1 MSRSAETNEPEL
13 EAPTVPSTFDALPLG
28 EPVRKAIEAIGWTH
42 PTPVQLETYE
52 LAAAGRDLIVQAR
65 TGTGKTAAFGIPI
78 VDRLVRP
85 EPHVQALLL
94 APTRELALQ
103 SQRELQRLA
112 AHSGLETVAIYGGA
126 PMEKQVQALRRGAQ
140 IVSGTPGR
148 VLDHLRRGTLDVS
161 RLRVLVLDEAD
172 EMLSMGFLQEV
183 SAIIE
188 RLPESR
194 QTMLFSATV
203 DEAVRRLADRY
214 LSDPV
219 LVSLS
224 GDAVGARSISHFAY
238 LVPGTGKQRDLLKIL
253 EVEDPES
260 AIVFCN
266 TKVETERLASF
277 LQEQGYTARFL
288 SGDLPQSERERVL
301 AATRQGALRY
311 LVATDVAARG
321 IDISHLTH
329 VVNYDFPE
337 SAEQYVHRT
346 GRTGRAGR
354 TGTAISLITPK
365 DLGALYYLR
374 LQYGIAPVERRLPS
388 RVEEASRREMDR
400 IALLEEAFPEPTST
414 IDRAVARRLLTHPE
428 AERILAGLLAA
439 FFGRAGED
447 IDEQAAAKRR
457 SRRPRPVE
465 STAEPERAERPR
477 RKTRH
482 AGEEEPGEGPSDPSA
497 GTHVLMYMNVGRKD
511 GLKRREEV
519 RKLLHEEADLHPERL
534 GRIRIKETHVHFE
547 VPSELADVLCERL
560 SGKEA
565 FGRSLTVERARSSR

>member
-1 MSRSAETNEPEL
+1 MSTATETASSSNEHDEL
-13 EAPTVPSTFDALPLG
+13 LAQPSFDALPLT
-28 EPVRKAIEAIGWTH
+28 EPVRRAIDEIGWTH

-52 LAAAGRDLIVQAR
+52 LAAAGRDLVVQSR
-65 TGTGKTAAFGIPI
+65 TGTGKTAAFGLPI

-85 EPHVQALLL
+85 EPHVQALVL

-112 AHSGLETVAIYGGA
+112 RHIGLRAVAIYGGA
-126 PMEKQVQALRRGAQ
+126 PMDKQIRQLREGAQ

-161 RLRVLVLDEAD
+161 GLRVLVLDEAD

-188 RLPESR
+188 RLPTSR

-203 DEAVRRLADRY
+203 DDAVERLSERY
-214 LSDPV
+214 LRDPV

-224 GDAVGARSISHFAY
+224 GDAVGAQSVSHFVY
-238 LVPGTGKQRDLLKIL
+238 LVRGTGKTRDLLKVL

-266 TKVETERLASF
+266 TKVETERVATF
-277 LQEQGYTARFL
+277 LREQGYAARWI
-288 SGDLPQSERERVL
+288 SGDLPQSEREKVM
-301 AATRQGALRY
+301 AATRRGEIRF

-337 SAEQYVHRT
+337 TAEQYVHRT

-354 TGTAISLITPK
+354 TGTALSLVAPR

-374 LQYGIAPVERRLPS
+374 LQYGITPVERALPS
-388 RVEEASRREMDR
+388 RGEEATLREADR
-400 IALLEEAFPEPTST
+400 IALLEEAFPGEPEAM
-414 IDRAVARRLLTHPE
+414 DRAVARRLLTHPE
-428 AERILAGLLAA
+428 AERLLGGLLAA
-439 FFGRAGED
+439 FFGRFGED
-447 IDEQAAAKRR
+447 VDDQAAARRRGKAPEPAPAAPAETAGPTASEPSKGSR
-457 SRRPRPVE
+457 SRTGGE
-465 STAEPERAERPR
+465 ERPR
-477 RKTRH
+477 R
-482 AGEEEPGEGPSDPSA
+482 
-497 GTHVLMYMNVGRKD
+497 VLMYLNVGRKD
-511 GLKRREEV
+511 GLKRREEL
-519 RKLLHEEADLHPERL
+519 RKLLAEVADLA
-534 GRIRIKETHVHFE
+534 GDDIARIRIKETHTHFD
-547 VPSELADVLCERL
+547 VPAELADLLPERVRD
-560 SGKEA
+560 KEA
-565 FGRSLTVERARSSR
+565 FGRALTLERARTGGR